1 MPDETPTENVPAG
14 NKERP
19 TESTTVDDLKELKTK
34 VTEEKIQRAIDAVI
48 EVALKNKGEIPKAT
62 LDAFQKSLSD
72 DEKKRLAAFLAG
84 DDLRGKL
91 GTLAGALT
99 PDVLADA
106 SPAARIIGA
115 IGAAV
120 DRMGIGNQLNAM
132 AEKFGF
138 KGGLGDKASFVTNFL
153 IGLSAKV
160 VESLAWSFKSIYP
173 KTGGILDTA
182 IALRIRQLGIAKAD
196 EKTFADAYRKRA
208 KEASSYALFVPPV
221 DIDDARA
228 ILNPPKAPTPV
239 TVQITENKPAA
250 ASPAKETAASDSTGK
265 SGTKTT

>member
-1 MPDETPTENVPAG
+1 M
-14 NKERP
+14 ERQSIP
-19 TESTTVDDLKELKTK
+19 EQPKITDLVDGQKNTTVEDLHTLRNK
-34 VTEEKIQRAIDAVI
+34 VTEEKIRKAIDAVI
-48 EVALKNKGEIPKAT
+48 DVALKNKGEIPQQA
-62 LDAFQKSLSD
+62 LDAFQKSLND
-72 DEKKRLAAFLAG
+72 NEKKTLAAFLAG
-84 DDLRGKL
+84 DDLHGKL
-91 GTLAGALT
+91 GMLAGSLT
-99 PDVLADA
+99 PDVLTDA

-120 DRMGIGNQLNAM
+120 DRMGVGNQLNAF

-138 KGGLGDKASFVTNFL
+138 KGGIGDKASFVTNFL

-182 IALRIRQLGIAKAD
+182 IALRIRQLGIAKAE

-221 DIDDARA
+221 DIDDALA

-239 TVQITENKPAA
+239 TVQTR
-250 ASPAKETAASDSTGK
+250 
-265 SGTKTT
+265 